1 MDPQEKKVAL
11 RSITYGLY
19 VMTAAGAERS
29 RTACRSCSRTSG
41 ARCTSARAAAY
52 RTDAC
57 LGQLVEE

>member
-1 MDPQEKKVAL
+1 MDPQEKRAAL

-29 RTACRSCSRTSG
+29 RTACMSCSRTSG

-57 LGQLVEE
+57 LGQVVEE